1 MAFAAVFF
9 ALVFKTLLDA
19 SKAAPKSY
27 PRRWRGISCPL
38 FGHAWLHSCVFDPP
52 ASPEDNDFSSYF
64 GHFFQE
70 LSSTLAWD
78 FLRLF
83 CWTLQTNPKQI
94 YAKRCSA
101 GASRSVINPAE
112 HALCCSLSRGR
123 LAVICQRSMLKI
135 QDQRRSLPDP
145 PLPPT
150 PIVVPSTPI
159 VSELLNQH

>member
-1 MAFAAVFF
+1 MVCFILASSTPPPAPRITIFHHFAILFQNAKQHWYLPFLAQFLSHFPCYFLNALKAKPPWHMAFAAVFF

-78 FLRLF
+78 FLLSFWTWLASFLRLRP
-83 CWTLQTNPKQI
+83 TRQP
-94 YAKRCSA
+94 
-101 GASRSVINPAE
+101 
-112 HALCCSLSRGR
+112 RG
-123 LAVICQRSMLKI
+123 
-135 QDQRRSLPDP
+135 
-145 PLPPT
+145 
-150 PIVVPSTPI
+150 
-159 VSELLNQH
+159 